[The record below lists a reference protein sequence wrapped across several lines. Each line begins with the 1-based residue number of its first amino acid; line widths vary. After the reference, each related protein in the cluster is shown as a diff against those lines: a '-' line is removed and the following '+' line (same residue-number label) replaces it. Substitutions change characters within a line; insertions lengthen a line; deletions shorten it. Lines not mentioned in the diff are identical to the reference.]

1 MLDPSALEIA
11 GLVRPA
17 SSGSSMHLSKRA
29 LLGTAALTA
38 VVGLG
43 LGTAAPAGSV
53 LAPAPAAAA
62 SAKSYKNCT
71 QLNAKYKHGVE
82 KSAGTKDVV
91 RSGGKT
97 IKRNSQAYVSKSL
110 YNANK
115 GLDRDKDGIACE
127 KK

>member
-1 MLDPSALEIA
+1 
-11 GLVRPA
+11 
-17 SSGSSMHLSKRA
+17 MHLSKRA

-71 QLNAKYKHGVE
+71 QLNA
-82 KSAGTKDVV
+82 V
-91 RSGGKT
+91 RT
-97 IKRNSQAYVSKSL
+97 A
-110 YNANK
+110 
-115 GLDRDKDGIACE
+115 
-127 KK
+127 